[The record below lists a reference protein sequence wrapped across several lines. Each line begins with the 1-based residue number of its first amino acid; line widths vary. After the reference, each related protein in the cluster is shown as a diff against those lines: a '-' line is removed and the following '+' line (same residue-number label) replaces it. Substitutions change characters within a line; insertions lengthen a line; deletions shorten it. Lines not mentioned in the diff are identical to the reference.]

1 MSQIEEKLNSEF
13 RGEGRR
19 LVFWYDDK
27 GDFAGDVSFVDYN
40 KVREWSNEE
49 LTVIRAVTNVVS
61 SYLLKM
67 KAYEDASNT
76 VERLTGYDS
85 VTGLL
90 MYEKF
95 LSLTAEYIENAP
107 HGRYAFIYMDF
118 SNFKYVNETYGY
130 ETGDS
135 ILKNL
140 ADELQLQSAFF
151 IYGSRVFSDN
161 IVVFAKVGDMT
172 DEELV
177 KYIEQ
182 QGKNFSDRVQ
192 MQYIDS
198 KLYPMPMSHVREPS
212 FRIAHELLSTV
223 KRWVRSLGVRLR
235 MQAIWRM
242 HSAIMNS

>member
-1 MSQIEEKLNSEF
+1 
-13 RGEGRR
+13 
-19 LVFWYDDK
+19 
-27 GDFAGDVSFVDYN
+27 
-40 KVREWSNEE
+40 
-49 LTVIRAVTNVVS
+49 
-61 SYLLKM
+61 
-67 KAYEDASNT
+67 
-76 VERLTGYDS
+76 
-85 VTGLL
+85 

-95 LSLTAEYIENAP
+95 INLTTEYIENAP

-177 KYIEQ
+177 KYIE
-182 QGKNFSDRVQ
+182 
-192 MQYIDS
+192 
-198 KLYPMPMSHVREPS
+198 
-212 FRIAHELLSTV
+212 
-223 KRWVRSLGVRLR
+223 
-235 MQAIWRM
+235 
-242 HSAIMNS
+242 